1 MSGLPASAAN
11 TFSSPPRATTAPSPV
26 SAPAMPRTWATGGAI
41 DIPQYQ
47 PPTLTYSDG
56 KHAAS
61 EMSAQL
67 TRAQWDE
74 WKTSGAPFEE
84 WLQQQTS
91 YMNPGLVADLSSR
104 ALDTSGRA
112 YMNFANQGLQR
123 MRDIGAPVSA
133 AVDAANQR
141 SIGINKSVAAVDAA
155 NRIVQRI
162 KGRDVE
168 IASGAPAA
176 PVSASGGGG

>member
-1 MSGLPASAAN
+1 MSFFTAATN
-11 TFSSPPRATTAPSPV
+11 AISPPRAAD
-26 SAPAMPRTWATGGAI
+26 APRTWATGGAI
-41 DIPQYQ
+41 NIPQYQ
-47 PPTLTYSDG
+47 TPTLSYATG

-61 EMSAQL
+61 DMAAKL

-74 WKTSGAPFEE
+74 WKTTGAPFEE

-91 YMNPGLVADLSSR
+91 YMNPGIVAELSGK

-112 YMNFANQGLQR
+112 YMNFANQGLQQ
-123 MRDIGAPVSA
+123 MRDMGAPISA

-176 PVSASGGGG
+176 PTTANGGG

>member
-1 MSGLPASAAN
+1 MAIGSAIN
-11 TFSSPPRATTAPSPV
+11 
-26 SAPAMPRTWATGGAI
+26 
-41 DIPQYQ
+41 IPQYQ
-47 PPTLTYSDG
+47 TPTLGYTYG
-56 KHAAS
+56 KRGAAT
-61 EMSAQL
+61 MSANL
-67 TRAQWDE
+67 TRAQWEE
-74 WKTSGAPFEE
+74 WKTTGAPLEE

-91 YMNPGLVADLSSR
+91 YMNPGIVAELSGR

-112 YMNFANQGLQR
+112 FMNFANQGLQR
-123 MRDIGAPVSA
+123 VRDMGAPVSA

-176 PVSASGGGG
+176 PVVPAKGGG